1 MKAILEFDFDKEDSD
16 DRAQFQ
22 DAVNGS
28 KMKTMMWQYDQW
40 LRSKTKYASDATPEE
55 YVKALYDAR
64 DRFHEFLSEYSIDIN
79 E

>member
-16 DRAQFQ
+16 DRSQFQ

-40 LRSKTKYASDATPEE
+40 LRSQTKYASDATDPN
-55 YVKALYDAR
+55 YVEALYTAR
-64 DRFHEFLSEYSIDIN
+64 DKFHEFLNQYSIDIN

>member
-16 DRAQFQ
+16 DRSQFQ

-28 KMKTMMWQYDQW
+28 KMKAMMWEFDQW
-40 LRSKTKYASDATPEE
+40 LRSKTKYASDATPED
-55 YVKALYDAR
+55 YTQALYDAR
-64 DRFHEFLSEYSIDIN
+64 DKFYEFLGKYSIDIN